1 MSNIQDIKN
10 KINNLIA
17 SGNEM
22 AGTNHATLTEVI
34 EELKLGYGSGQ
45 GIEVNGKLW
54 NMVLSGDY
62 TCLSAF
68 DYGIVT
74 SNTTGLG
81 EKGLAVCGLS
91 DVTLTE
97 ATSIPNYFA
106 AENRQ
111 ISRLLAPKATT
122 IGKEAFKN
130 CTKLSKVEFSEGLT
144 TIGEYAF
151 YNAPISAINLE
162 NTTSIGK
169 NAFNGCNNLE
179 KIIAPLLKIVNS
191 NSFNTS
197 SIKIAYFPVLE
208 KIEGSYGFNWS
219 GNGVNNFIFPG
230 PTLITTTSSSFLGY
244 GTPST
249 SSHPNIYVNDDLVD
263 QYKAATNWSKY
274 ANYIFPVSTLPEDIK
289 AEIGME

>member
-45 GIEVNGKLW
+45 GIEVNSKLW
-54 NMVLSGDY
+54 NMVLAGDY

-74 SNTTGLG
+74 TNATTLG
-81 EKGLAVCGLS
+81 EKGLAVSGLS
-91 DVTLTE
+91 DVTLNE
-97 ATSIPNYFA
+97 ATSIPKNFA
-106 AENRQ
+106 EENRQ
-111 ISRLLAPKATT
+111 LSRLIAPKATT
-122 IGKEAFKN
+122 IGNYAFQN
-130 CTKLSKVEFSEGLT
+130 CVILHEVEFNEGLT
-144 TIGEYAF
+144 TIGQNAF

-169 NAFNGCNNLE
+169 NAFYGGKMD
-179 KIIAPLLKIVNS
+179 KIVAPLVKTIEAS
-191 NSFNTS
+191 TFETD
-197 SIKIAYFPVLE
+197 SIRIAYFPALE
-208 KIEGSYGFNWS
+208 TISGSSCFKWN

-230 PTLITTTSSSFLGY
+230 STLITTTSSYFLGF
-244 GTPST
+244 GTPSA

-274 ANYIFPVSTLPEDIK
+274 ANYIFSVSTLPEDIK

>member
-17 SGNEM
+17 SGNEI

-68 DYGIVT
+68 DYGIVAT
-74 SNTTGLG
+74 NTTTLG
-81 EKGLAVCGLS
+81 EKSLSVYGLS
-91 DVTLTE
+91 DVTLNE

-111 ISRLLAPKATT
+111 ISRLIAPKVTT
-122 IGKEAFKN
+122 IGNYAFQN
-130 CTKLSKVEFSEGLT
+130 CVNLSKVEFSEGLT
-144 TIGEYAF
+144 TIGQNAF

-169 NAFNGCNNLE
+169 SAFSGC
-179 KIIAPLLKIVNS
+179 KMDKVVAPLVKTIEAS
-191 NSFNTS
+191 TFDID
-197 SIKIAYFPVLE
+197 SIRIAYFPALE
-208 KIEGSYGFNWS
+208 AMSGSTCLKWS
-219 GNGVNNFIFPG
+219 GNSVNNFIFSG
-230 PTLITTTSSSFLGY
+230 STLITTTSSNFLGY
-244 GTPST
+244 SSPSA
-249 SSHPNIYVNDDLVD
+249 SNHPNIYVNDSLVD
-263 QYKAATNWSKY
+263 SYKTATNWSKY
-274 ANYIFPVSTLPEDIK
+274 ANYIFPVSTLPQEIK
-289 AEIGME
+289 DELGLE